1 MSSPFDEAGLGGIFE
16 EMQRIQQQI
25 ADVETRTAANPSE
38 GTSGGGAVRIT
49 ASGEFSFDRVQ
60 IDPSVVDPNDVALLE
75 DLVLAAI
82 RDTATRLIEARREA
96 MGKVM
101 GGALDALLKGE
112 IPGGGFGPRSD
123 DTEHE
128 S

>member
-16 EMQRIQQQI
+16 EMQRLQQQI
-25 ADVETRTAANPSE
+25 ADAETRAAASPIE
-38 GTSGGGAVRIT
+38 GTSGGGAVRVT

-75 DLVLAAI
+75 DLVLAAV
-82 RDTATRLIEARREA
+82 RDAATRLLDMRRQTV
-96 MGKVM
+96 GQVM
-101 GGALDALLKGE
+101 GGALSALLEGDSAE
-112 IPGGGFGPRSD
+112 PPAIDAD
-123 DTEHE
+123 DDK